1 MEKSWAQRLQ
11 EAEEEVR
18 KARQSDTREG
28 ACQTSSSET
37 AGQLISAEDLEV
49 RLCAQRESL
58 QREAASAQARAVE
71 EAVRHAQRE
80 LQQKHTDDMT
90 LQV

>member
-11 EAEEEVR
+11 DAEEEVR
-18 KARQSDTREG
+18 KARLSDTRVG
-28 ACQTSSSET
+28 ACQTGSSES

-49 RLCAQRESL
+49 RLRAQRESL
-58 QREAASAQARAVE
+58 QQEASSAQARAVE
-71 EAVRHAQRE
+71 EAVRHAERE
-80 LQQKHTDDMT
+80 LQQKHTDDIA